1 MAETKI
7 LLSGIAFGE
16 SPRWHDGRLWF
27 ADWGAQEIV
36 AVDLE
41 GNAVVV
47 VRVDFSSFPMC
58 IDFLPD
64 GRLLIVSA
72 HEGLL
77 LRREHDGSLVTHA
90 DLSSL
95 SEHPWN
101 DIVVDGHGN
110 VYVNNVGF
118 DFPGGE
124 FAQGLLA
131 LVTPDGPRELPRRR
145 IHEDLIARGRGQGVV
160 LRLGTLIAGRD
171 SAIADP
177 HQRSV
182 TETPDGITLPRTRA
196 SVTRRR
202 RLKPA
207 RCRKGAAR
215 VSRER

>member
-77 LRREHDGSLVTHA
+77 LPENTTARWS
-90 DLSSL
+90 
-95 SEHPWN
+95 P
-101 DIVVDGHGN
+101 
-110 VYVNNVGF
+110 
-118 DFPGGE
+118 
-124 FAQGLLA
+124 
-131 LVTPDGPRELPRRR
+131 TP
-145 IHEDLIARGRGQGVV
+145 I
-160 LRLGTLIAGRD
+160 
-171 SAIADP
+171 
-177 HQRSV
+177 
-182 TETPDGITLPRTRA
+182 
-196 SVTRRR
+196 
-202 RLKPA
+202 
-207 RCRKGAAR
+207 
-215 VSRER
+215 